1 VCIGI
6 IAKKFLKHTADKRI
20 TLRRRRKL
28 FKLSGVY
35 KSKKISCGP
44 DEHYGLAEP
53 LDDFLSEEDMRNK
66 KAEFIKLLS
75 LSLTAKQTLEFE
87 TRNQSDSQTWF
98 TERRNRLTASNFGKI
113 CKMRPNTS
121 CKNTVFEILYNT
133 NNTKSNAI
141 DYGKESED
149 MAIKTLEK
157 IIKKPIKKCGLFVDD
172 NIPYLAATPG
182 NAFFHYLILCIVQIL
197 FTHKKIYL
205 ILYNIIIDGLI
216 EDNATVEVKCP
227 FSVKDYESLEQAL
240 LEKKVSFKPIFVLRN
255 QGYLI

>member
-1 VCIGI
+1 M
-6 IAKKFLKHTADKRI
+6 
-20 TLRRRRKL
+20 
-28 FKLSGVY
+28 
-35 KSKKISCGP
+35 
-44 DEHYGLAEP
+44 
-53 LDDFLSEEDMRNK
+53 SEKEIKNK
-66 KAEFIKLLS
+66 KVEFIKSLS
-75 LSLTAKQTLEFE
+75 LSLTAIKTLEYQ

-133 NNTKSNAI
+133 NNTKTNAI
-141 DYGKESED
+141 DYGKESEN
-149 MAIKTLEK
+149 MAIKTLKK
-157 IIKKPIKKCGLFVDD
+157 IIKIPIQKCGLFVDD

-182 NAFFHYLILCIVQIL
+182 NAFFHYFIICIVQIL
-197 FTHKKIYL
+197 FTHKKTCL

-240 LEKKVSFKPIFVLRN
+240 LEKKVSFIPIFVLRK
-255 QGYLI
+255 QEYLI